1 MHGSFRILAL
11 CAGALGCTDD
21 PTDSGSVTPGVA
33 YRLQLLP
40 ILPTNQQQLLS
51 DVATVTLTVQ
61 PDDGEATVLDLS
73 AIDGGFSADQLD
85 LIASSVLTLE
95 AFDDNARVTGWGQP
109 PLLDITDGDE
119 RIVQFLVAAPD
130 TIGDLPALPEPITGG
145 ALSWDGAGRF
155 LLFGGGTLGTEGNRS
170 GLDTVWALDT
180 TSDAATDRFVE
191 VGSMPAIDSEGG
203 VTGRYGHTAT
213 LLTGAHAD
221 QGRILVVGG
230 GADFGG
236 TDVVSDQVFLWDP
249 ADDRPI
255 TLDADAQT
263 RRATFLHDAIEGP
276 DGNVVIIG
284 GFPQSADQRSYLF
297 GEVGS
302 FYRAADRETE
312 SLRLNSALSA
322 YTLAAG
328 ARIDLEGGP
337 RGVLVCGGADLTGDN
352 LFQINSGCDL
362 VGTDGE
368 VTPLDGGGDQLLSP
382 VFHHAMTPLPDGT
395 VLLTGGLVTTEAGDL
410 PTNATLDATN
420 GAWIY
425 DGDTWAVAPDTLRLP
440 RAMHEAVP
448 LPDGRVLIYGGVSD
462 NRGLFWTGDSAVAC
476 GEIYDPGQGTFTLV
490 DDCAAVPA
498 AWPMAATDPLHGTL
512 VVGGLDADDA
522 SVDDAVLYYADS
534 PLSLGR

>member
-1 MHGSFRILAL
+1 MHGSFRTLAL
-11 CAGALGCTDD
+11 CAGAFGCSGSS
-21 PTDSGSVTPGVA
+21 PDSGSVEPGVE

-40 ILPTNQQQLLS
+40 ILPTNQQDLLS
-51 DVATVTLTVQ
+51 DVAAVALTVE
-61 PDDGEATVLDLS
+61 PDGGAPVVIDLDE
-73 AIDGGFSADQLD
+73 IDGGFSAEQLD
-85 LIASSVLTLE
+85 LISSSVLTLE
-95 AFDDNARVTGWGQP
+95 AFDVNARLLAWGQTP
-109 PLLDITDGDE
+109 RLDIADGDE
-119 RIVQFLVAAPD
+119 RIVQFWVARPD
-130 TIGDLPALPEPITGG
+130 AVADLPDLPAPITGG
-145 ALSWDGAGRF
+145 ALVWDGAGRF
-155 LLFGGGTLGTEGNRS
+155 LLFGGGTLGTDGNRS

-180 TSDAATDRFVE
+180 TSDAATDRFVD

-203 VTGRYGHTAT
+203 VTGRYGHSAT
-213 LLTGAHAD
+213 LLQGDHAD

-255 TLDADAQT
+255 TLDAGAQT
-263 RRATFLHDAIEGP
+263 RRATFLHDAIEDP
-276 DGNVVIIG
+276 DGNVVLIG

-297 GEVGS
+297 GQVGS
-302 FYRAADRETE
+302 FYRAADRVMET
-312 SLRLNSALSA
+312 LRLNSALSA

-328 ARIDLEGGP
+328 ARIDVEGGA

-382 VFHHAMTPLPDGT
+382 VFHHAMTPLSDGT
-395 VLLTGGLVTTEAGDL
+395 VLLTGGLVTPETGDL
-410 PTNATLDATN
+410 PTNATLDASN

-425 DGDTWAVAPDTLRLP
+425 DGDAWAAAPDTLRLP
-440 RAMHEAVP
+440 RAMHEAIP
-448 LPDGRVLIYGGVSD
+448 LPDGRVLIYGGVSE

-476 GEIYDPGQGTFTLV
+476 GEIYDPGQGTFTLI

-498 AWPMAATDPLHGTL
+498 SWPMAAVDPRHGAL
-512 VVGGLDADDA
+512 VLGGLDADGA
-522 SVDDAVLYYADS
+522 SVDGAVIYYADS
-534 PLSLGR
+534 PLTPSR